1 MGPSIWSDSL
11 TSHKQRQRQHIVQAA
26 ARLIADRG
34 AGDLTMSALA
44 RRASVSRATLYHY
57 FPDVEGVI
65 AAVVTEQAARF
76 RSDLDRK
83 LSGAVNSHER
93 LTCYV
98 LTVHQWAQRRA
109 RHPRGK
115 RKLSSQM
122 LAVVHE
128 PLAELRELLAA
139 ILADGI
145 ANGTFASELDPALHA
160 QLILNMITDPHVSTP
175 TAPQQL
181 IGFIQRGLSPQNL
194 SQECAA
200 T

>member
-1 MGPSIWSDSL
+1 MGSNAPRWSSDV
-11 TSHKQRQRQHIVQAA
+11 HQADWIA
-26 ARLIADRG
+26 ARLAPREDEYTITVVVP
-34 AGDLTMSALA
+34 AGFEAYA
-44 RRASVSRATLYHY
+44 RS
-57 FPDVEGVI
+57 G
-65 AAVVTEQAARF
+65 F

-83 LSGAVNSHER
+83 LSGVVNSRER

-98 LTVHQWAQRRA
+98 LAVHQWAQRRA
-109 RHPRGK
+109 HHPRGK

-128 PLAELRELLAA
+128 PLEELRELLAA

-160 QLILNMITDPHVSTP
+160 QLILNMITDPRVTTP

-181 IGFIQRGLSPQNL
+181 LGFIQRGLSPQD
-194 SQECAA
+194 SHPH
-200 T
+200 

>member
-26 ARLIADRG
+26 AQLIADRG

-57 FPDVEGVI
+57 FSDVERVM

-83 LSGAVNSHER
+83 LSGAVNSRER
-93 LTCYV
+93 LACYV
-98 LTVHQWAQRRA
+98 LTVHQWAHRRA
-109 RHPRGK
+109 HHPGGK

-139 ILADGI
+139 ILAGGI
-145 ANGTFASELDPALHA
+145 ADGTFASELDPALHA
-160 QLILNMITDPHVSTP
+160 QLILNLITDPRVTTP

-181 IGFIQRGLSPQNL
+181 LGFIQRGLTPQN
-194 SQECAA
+194 SRPH
-200 T
+200 

>member
-26 ARLIADRG
+26 AQLIADRG

-44 RRASVSRATLYHY
+44 RRAGVARATLYHY
-57 FPDVEGVI
+57 FPDVERVM

-83 LSGAVNSHER
+83 LSGVVNSRER

-98 LTVHQWAQRRA
+98 LTVHQWAQLRA
-109 RHPRGK
+109 HHPRGK

-128 PLAELRELLAA
+128 PLEQLRELLAA

-145 ANGTFASELDPALHA
+145 ADGTFASELDPALHA
-160 QLILNMITDPHVSTP
+160 QLILNMITDPRVTTA

-181 IGFIQRGLSPQNL
+181 VGFIQRGLSPHD
-194 SQECAA
+194 SCPH
-200 T
+200 